1 MTSRGQ
7 QKVVTSNQV
16 TEQRYQYLLKA
27 QWAELTLADAQA
39 ALELSQEAH
48 WPGAVTQ
55 GCITGGGTAVG

>member
-1 MTSRGQ
+1 MKMTSRGQ

-39 ALELSQEAH
+39 ALELSHEAH
-48 WPGAVTQ
+48 SGLEL
-55 GCITGGGTAVG
+55 